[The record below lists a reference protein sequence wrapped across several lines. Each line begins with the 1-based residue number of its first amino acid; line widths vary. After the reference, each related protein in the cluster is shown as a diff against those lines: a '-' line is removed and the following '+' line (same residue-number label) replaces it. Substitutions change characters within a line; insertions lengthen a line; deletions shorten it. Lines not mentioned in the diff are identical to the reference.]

1 MSATVI
7 PGPWVG
13 SVVSPLPAVPVTAP
27 VLSPEDAQLV
37 TDRLAANTL
46 TCDCPA
52 CGYAMHCKRDKRG
65 YPFSHCPACRLQL
78 AARSIAVQA
87 WWMGLVKARLDRER
101 DEAQLREVMANG

>member
-27 VLSPEDAQLV
+27 ALPPEDVQLV
-37 TDRLAANTL
+37 AQRLDAGTL
-46 TCDCPA
+46 EADCPA
-52 CGYAMHCKRDKRG
+52 CGYGMRCKRDRKG
-65 YPFSHCPACRLQL
+65 YPFSHCPSCRLQL

-87 WWMGLVKARLDRER
+87 WWLRLVQQRLERER
-101 DEAQLREVMANG
+101 EEAQLREVISHG